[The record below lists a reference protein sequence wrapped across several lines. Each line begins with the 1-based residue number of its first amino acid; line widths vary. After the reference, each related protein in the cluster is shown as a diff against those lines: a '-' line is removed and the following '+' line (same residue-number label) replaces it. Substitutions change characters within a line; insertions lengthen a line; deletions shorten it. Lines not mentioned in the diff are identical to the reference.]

1 MAGPLPVRPA
11 TDSNRVG
18 RQRTS
23 VLSWVIGRVRKDH
36 RRNCRHFQPAA
47 CMGNRGCRI
56 ADMTEYDLAL
66 DGNYEGGEVMRCPPV
81 SCASPRLGGSPAATL
96 SICANP
102 RPQHVDRGRGL
113 ADRHK
118 AHTRA
123 GAGFS
128 PRDVIDQFQPI
139 GRSHATRFQHA
150 IITSVRPVC
159 CTRRTCPARGSG
171 GSYQQGCRL

>member
-11 TDSNRVG
+11 TDSKRVG

-66 DGNYEGGEVMRCPPV
+66 DGNYEGGRSHAVPSSLLRQSSTRRL
-81 SCASPRLGGSPAATL
+81 SCRHTEYLRQPSPAARQ
-96 SICANP
+96 P
-102 RPQHVDRGRGL
+102 RQ
-113 ADRHK
+113 
-118 AHTRA
+118 
-123 GAGFS
+123 GFS
-128 PRDVIDQFQPI
+128 
-139 GRSHATRFQHA
+139 RSTQSAYQSRCRVQSA
-150 IITSVRPVC
+150 RCDRPVP
-159 CTRRTCPARGSG
+159 TDWPEPRYPVPARDNNIGATGLLHEANLSG
-171 GSYQQGCRL
+171 TWQRR